1 MASARVETVTRD
13 DGNAIAQVRALFA
26 EYAEWLSP
34 FVTASTIAEE
44 LESLPAPFEE
54 PGGRLLVAIDSQGL
68 ICGCVGVKRHTETA
82 CEIKRLFV
90 RPDCRGAGIGYAL
103 FSAALDAGCAL
114 CYEEA
119 LVSTI
124 PAYMEEA
131 NRMYERLGFEP
142 TDCFEERTQAEVE
155 IRYLRYDLAGWCG

>member
-1 MASARVETVTRD
+1 MDSVRIEPISRD
-13 DGNAIAQVRALFA
+13 DEQALAQVRALFA

-34 FVTASTIAEE
+34 FVTASTIADE

-54 PGGRLLVAIDSQGL
+54 PEGRLLVARDGL
-68 ICGCVGVKRHTETA
+68 GMVCGCVGVKRHTDSE

-90 RPDCRGAGIGYAL
+90 RPDCRGKGLGYTV
-103 FSAALDAGCAL
+103 FTAALDAACDLG
-114 CYEEA
+114 YEEA

-142 TDCFEERTQAEVE
+142 TECFENHTHAEVE
-155 IRYLRYDLAGWCG
+155 IRYLRYPLEGWCP